1 MGEAELQKSVRTVYQ
16 KDLYEENYSLNIRIP
31 SEELEDGDSLRVT
44 VEKIDNIRTEGD
56 SNNETQKDLRARLRY
71 KISKVVNGFVIWYM
85 EKKYGL

>member
-16 KDLYEENYSLNIRIP
+16 KDLYEETYSLNIRIP
-31 SEELEDGDSLRVT
+31 SDELNDGDRLSVT
-44 VEKIDNIRTEGD
+44 VEKIDNIRTKGD

>member
-16 KDLYEENYSLNIRIP
+16 KDLYEENYSFNIRIP